1 MNLLLRTELCKR
13 LRAIIFIC
21 GAIFLLLYNICD
33 IILTDFGFEVGW
45 SFFLFQ
51 KTSIILIFVAI
62 NSSLN
67 ISQDICGKT
76 VNNKIILGYNI
87 RDIYNTQII
96 VGIVE
101 ALSLFVIDTASI
113 IIFSLI
119 KNFSPDVR
127 ISTLIINLIIVI
139 ISITVI
145 SIFITM
151 LAVVIPNRILSLF
164 IIVGISLVLFQKG
177 DDLSIN
183 LIQPA
188 QTIFYNESEDI
199 APIDNPLYVKG
210 GKRDLYNL
218 ELLVSPYAQVQYE
231 KFLLFEEK
239 EQKISSSLILKHIP
253 YHLEFIFVG
262 ISEMLILYN
271 IGWNTLKNKKL

>member
-21 GAIFLLLYNICD
+21 GAIFLLLYNIWD

-113 IIFSLI
+113 IIF
-119 KNFSPDVR
+119 F
-127 ISTLIINLIIVI
+127 